1 MEAND
6 PKNEKTME
14 QQNMEET
21 ERMKLFIELSEQQNM
36 REPSKDF
43 MEVLQYIAGMQ
54 IQLSV
59 MVDELQSVRDSLAR
73 YKSNLFLEKV
83 SCLQEKVTNLAG
95 HLLETK
101 DQLINTA
108 VQAVAAFK
116 KKGREEMNK
125 VFQKGISSVKSM
137 LFGHRERLF
146 DILTNYEQTANQI
159 DSIGD
164 ELKQI
169 GNSVANVGR
178 LLAGKGTKEVSEK
191 KLGVAL
197 TRVINQPIKKH
208 IAKLKKQ
215 MDGMD
220 RAIQKLDRIFSSLT
234 NEKNVDR
241 ESDVEQD
248 TAIPEKEVDIKQSI
262 DIPEKESDMKRGA
275 AVPVKADTEK
285 SADVSAKT
293 DKEKGARVSVKEKL
307 FEMKAKSEQQKK
319 ALEKSNAKSKEACL

>member
-1 MEAND
+1 M
-6 PKNEKTME
+6 
-14 QQNMEET
+14 
-21 ERMKLFIELSEQQNM
+21 
-36 REPSKDF
+36 
-43 MEVLQYIAGMQ
+43 
-54 IQLSV
+54 
-59 MVDELQSVRDSLAR
+59 
-73 YKSNLFLEKV
+73 
-83 SCLQEKVTNLAG
+83 QEKVTSLAG

-101 DQLINTA
+101 DQLINTV

-125 VFQKGISSVKSM
+125 VFQKGISSVKSV
-137 LFGHRERLF
+137 LFGHRECLF

-164 ELKQI
+164 ELKQM

-248 TAIPEKEVDIKQSI
+248 TAILEKEVDIKQSV
-262 DIPEKESDMKRGA
+262 DI
-275 AVPVKADTEK
+275 PVKADTEK
-285 SADVSAKT
+285 SAGVSAKA

-319 ALEKSNAKSKEACL
+319 APEKSNAKSKEACL

>member
-1 MEAND
+1 MQAND

-21 ERMKLFIELSEQQNM
+21 ERMKLFIELLEQQNM
-36 REPSKDF
+36 REPSQDF

-59 MVDELQSVRDSLAR
+59 MVDELQSVREQLGKIQESQPKE
-73 YKSNLFLEKV
+73 KSNLFLEKI
-83 SCLQEKVTNLAG
+83 SRLQEKVTSLAG

-101 DQLINTA
+101 DQLINTV

-125 VFQKGISSVKSM
+125 VFQKGISSVKSV

-164 ELKQI
+164 ELKQM

-248 TAIPEKEVDIKQSI
+248 TAILEKEVDIKQSV
-262 DIPEKESDMKRGA
+262 DI
-275 AVPVKADTEK
+275 PVKADTEK
-285 SADVSAKT
+285 SAGVSAKA

-319 ALEKSNAKSKEACL
+319 APEKSNAKSKEACL